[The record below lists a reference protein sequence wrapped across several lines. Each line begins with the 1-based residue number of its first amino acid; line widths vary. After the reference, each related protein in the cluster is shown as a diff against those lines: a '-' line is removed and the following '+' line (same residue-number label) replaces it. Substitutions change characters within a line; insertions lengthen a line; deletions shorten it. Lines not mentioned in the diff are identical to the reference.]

1 MQLRALDATCYHQ
14 PDHSA
19 PQSTPP
25 PGCSSYQQQTGA
37 NALFATLKEH
47 LADVV
52 DEIVSINNKQKV
64 NKVIKK
70 FDNEALNAQ
79 RMMTQ
84 AQ

>member
-1 MQLRALDATCYHQ
+1 MLPATR
-14 PDHSA
+14 
-19 PQSTPP
+19 PQCTSPL
-25 PGCSSYQQQTGA
+25 GCSSYQQQTEA

-52 DEIVSINNKQKV
+52 DEIVSINNRQKV

-70 FDNEALNAQ
+70 FDDEALKAQ